1 MSFLGVLI
9 GALVGGI
16 AVFLVLGRWRL
27 AQREQFIRNYTLPLG
42 LYQGVRR
49 LRPALTDKDMQ
60 LANRA
65 LRQFFL
71 AYLKGGFRYVSM
83 PSQLAD
89 ELWHEFILHT
99 RDYAAFCQKAF
110 GRMLHHTPA
119 AALGANKKHNEGL
132 RRCWWQACKEEQID
146 PRRPTRLPLLFALD
160 TKIGLA
166 GGLHYQL
173 APLVPRDTGDTY
185 GGDGGGGGGPHSVS
199 DFSNS
204 SIDGCTDGFGDGDGC
219 SDGGGGDGG
228 GDSGGGGCGGG
239 CGGGGG
245 D

>member
-1 MSFLGVLI
+1 MSWIAGLV

-16 AVFLVLGRWRL
+16 AVFVLLSRWRQ
-27 AQREQFIRNYTLPLG
+27 ARREQFIRNDTLPLG
-42 LYQGVRR
+42 LYRGVRR
-49 LRPALTDKDMQ
+49 LRPALSDKDMQ

-89 ELWHEFILHT
+89 ELWHEFILNT
-99 RDYAAFCQKAF
+99 REYSAFCQQAF

-132 RRCWWQACKEEQID
+132 RRCWWQACKEEQVD
-146 PRRPTRLPLLFALD
+146 PRNPTRLPLLFALD
-160 TKIGLA
+160 TKVRLA
-166 GGLHYQL
+166 GGLRYWL
-173 APLVPRDTGDTY
+173 AAPALVRDDLAATS
-185 GGDGGGGGGPHSVS
+185 GGDSVS
-199 DFSNS
+199 YSVASFSDS

-228 GDSGGGGCGGG
+228 SDGGGCGGG
-239 CGGGGG
+239 CGGGG

>member
-1 MSFLGVLI
+1 MSWIAGLV
-9 GALVGGI
+9 GAVVGGI
-16 AVFLVLGRWRL
+16 VVLLLLSRWRE
-27 AQREQFIRNYTLPLG
+27 ARREQFIRNYTLPLG
-42 LYQGVRR
+42 LYRGVRR

-89 ELWHEFILHT
+89 ELWHEFILNT
-99 RDYAAFCQKAF
+99 REYAAFCQKAF

-146 PRRPTRLPLLFALD
+146 PRKPTRLPLLFALD
-160 TKIGLA
+160 TKVRLA
-166 GGLHYQL
+166 GGLRYWLGAPGLIRDEL
-173 APLVPRDTGDTY
+173 APAD
-185 GGDGGGGGGPHSVS
+185 GGDGGSYSVTSFS
-199 DFSNS
+199 DS

-228 GDSGGGGCGGG
+228 GDGGGCGGG